1 VIRCA
6 HRKEKPK
13 REPEVQFSFSMPAS
27 VRKALA
33 VRAVEV
39 DMTMRGFILS
49 ALRER
54 GIEVDD
60 EVIADAR
67 RKE

>member
-1 VIRCA
+1 
-6 HRKEKPK
+6 
-13 REPEVQFSFSMPAS
+13 MPAS